1 VPAIAWLEESTLII
15 LLGIIALGGIG
26 ILIWWAKERWSAR

>member
-15 LLGIIALGGIG
+15 LLGILALSGIG
-26 ILIWWAKERWSAR
+26 ILIWWAGQRWSAR